1 MRNLCSIVILHTQLW
16 MHFAKTNRKT
26 TKKRLYKPTMGDI
39 TVTTSNVYID
49 SVRRTDYFFLQP
61 RETLLL

>member
-26 TKKRLYKPTMGDI
+26 TKKKKTLQTNDI
-39 TVTTSNVYID
+39 N